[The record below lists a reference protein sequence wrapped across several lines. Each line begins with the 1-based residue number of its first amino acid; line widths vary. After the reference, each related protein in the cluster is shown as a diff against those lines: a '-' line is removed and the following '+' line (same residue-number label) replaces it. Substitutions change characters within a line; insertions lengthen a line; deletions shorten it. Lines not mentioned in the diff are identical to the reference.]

1 MYFYANTYLMGFK
14 MAFACT
20 TITMFLI
27 INAGILL
34 IKEMG
39 DLGIELQDSVNRII
53 SDEDNKGYYKG
64 FLGCGSMNLKQRK
77 WVMNGTYLLFF
88 FSSFG
93 IIILGSINIH

>member
-1 MYFYANTYLMGFK
+1 MGFK

-27 INAGILL
+27 INAGIIL

-53 SDEDNKGYYKG
+53 EVDNKGYYKG

-77 WVMNGTYLLFF
+77 CVMNGTYLLFF
-88 FSSFG
+88 LSSLG
-93 IIILGSINIH
+93 IIILGSINTH